1 MHYSLGNY
9 RSQIQQKIGI
19 VKEKMVTTTGHNEKS
34 IQKLIVILVGH
45 CLPVYEHIKWVKA
58 DDDF

>member
-1 MHYSLGNY
+1 
-9 RSQIQQKIGI
+9 
-19 VKEKMVTTTGHNEKS
+19 MVTTTGHNEKS